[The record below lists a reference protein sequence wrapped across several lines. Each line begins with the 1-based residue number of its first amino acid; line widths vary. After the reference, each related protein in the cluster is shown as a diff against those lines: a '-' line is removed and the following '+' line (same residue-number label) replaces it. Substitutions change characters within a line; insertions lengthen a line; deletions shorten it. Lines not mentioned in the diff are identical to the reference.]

1 MLGVCYYPEHWPE
14 AVWADDAAQ
23 MRALGLSC
31 VRIGEFAWSRLEPR
45 PGELSFDWLDR
56 AIAVLGENGLKVV
69 LGTPTATPPKWLVDL
84 YPEILP
90 VDPSSGR
97 VRGFGSR
104 RHYDFSSEVYLRE
117 SLRITEQLALRYGS
131 NPHVAGWQTDN
142 ELCCH
147 DTALSGSA
155 AARDAFRQWCGQTYQ
170 SIDALNRA
178 WGNVFWSME
187 YASFDDIELPFGAV
201 CETNPAHRLAFRR
214 FTSDQVI
221 RFNRLQA
228 EVIRRHA
235 PGQFVTHNFIPPQST
250 GIDNEALARS
260 LDFASYD
267 SYPLG
272 FTDRMMQAH
281 GADEARLFMRTG
293 HPDLTTFHLDQIR
306 GLSRGPFWIMEQQ
319 PGPVNWAP
327 HNPRPAPGMV
337 RLWTIQAFAHGAD
350 CVSYFRWRQAPFAQ
364 EQMHAGLLRPD
375 RSKADAWAEIE
386 QVQSELAELG
396 LADHPIGPAPAAII
410 VDVEALWL
418 SEIEQQGAGY
428 EYEAV
433 LFQWYRAL
441 RQIGVDADFV
451 MPGEDLAPYRM
462 VLAPCL
468 AMPGDA
474 AIAAL
479 KAAGGPVVIG
489 PRSGA
494 KTGDFTLPDNL
505 PPGPLQ
511 QLLPLRVLS
520 VETLRPDC
528 PEPLQ
533 WNGRS
538 FASHSWREMI
548 DVRDGDVV
556 ATYDDGTAAA
566 VRHGQFLYLAS
577 LTDDAF
583 LRALFTELCDETG
596 VAAVELDPMVRLQRR
611 GNLTFAF
618 NFAAEP
624 RPAPAAKGVRFTLGG
639 PIIEAHGVSAW
650 VNL

>member
-23 MRALGLSC
+23 MRALGLAC

-45 PGELSFDWLDR
+45 PGEFSFDWLDR

-69 LGTPTATPPKWLVDL
+69 LGTPTATPPKWLVDR

-90 VDPSSGR
+90 VDPSTGR

-117 SLRITEQLALRYGS
+117 SLRITEQLALRYGT
-131 NPHVAGWQTDN
+131 NPHVVGWQTDN

-147 DTALSGSA
+147 DTASSASA

-187 YASFDDIELPFGAV
+187 YGNFDDIELPFGAV
-201 CETNPAHRLAFRR
+201 CETNPAHQLAFRR

-228 EVIRRHA
+228 EAIRCHA

-250 GIDNEALARS
+250 GIDNDALASS

-272 FTDRMMQAH
+272 FTDRMMQAL
-281 GADEARLFMRTG
+281 GADIARPFMRTG

-327 HNPRPAPGMV
+327 HNPRPAQGMV

-396 LADHPIGPAPAAII
+396 LADHPIGSAPAAII

-451 MPGEDLAPYRM
+451 MPGDDLAPYRL

-479 KAAGGPVVIG
+479 KAAGGLVVIG

-505 PPGPLQ
+505 PPGSLQ

-528 PEPLQ
+528 PEPMH

-548 DVRDGDVV
+548 DVRNGEVV
-556 ATYDDGTAAA
+556 ATYDDGMSAA
-566 VRHGQFLYLAS
+566 VRHGQFLYLAT

-583 LRALFTELCDETG
+583 LRAFFSDLCGET
-596 VAAVELDPMVRLQRR
+596 AIATVELDPMVRLQRR

-624 RPAPAAKGVRFTLGG
+624 RPAPAETGVRFTLGG
-639 PIIEAHGVSAW
+639 PIIEAHGVCAW
-650 VNL
+650 VKV